1 MSRHPLTLAANET
14 SDQAARLGADTR
26 ASPPRA
32 PISVVYIGGAGRSGS
47 TLLSRMLGT
56 VSHLVAVGEVRHLLI
71 RGYLDLPQH
80 VRCGCGAPF
89 ARCPFWTAVRAQVA
103 VELPDLRAGE
113 AAALARR
120 VDRIRYLPGIYSP
133 WRTRRLTTDA
143 RRFSTVMVAL
153 YRAILA
159 VSGASTVIDDS
170 KDLSLL
176 YFLARCP
183 EIQLSVIH
191 LVRDS
196 RGMAYSWTRPK
207 RELELVDGESYMDRY
222 ALAYSAYD
230 WCYRNV
236 GVELA
241 RPLVGRYLRVR
252 YEDLIQQPERELDRL
267 LDALDCSARVAS
279 LRDGRIVL
287 QGDHVAY
294 GNPSRFHHGAVALRL
309 DEAWRDGLSPGRR
322 LWVTALTWPLLWR
335 YGYLSPFGRA

>member
-1 MSRHPLTLAANET
+1 MSR
-14 SDQAARLGADTR
+14 D
-26 ASPPRA
+26 

-56 VSHLVAVGEVRHLLI
+56 VSSLVAVGEVRHLLA
-71 RGYLDLPQH
+71 RGYFDLPEH
-80 VRCGCGAPF
+80 IRCGCGAPF

-103 VELPDLRAGE
+103 VALPDLRTGE

-120 VDRIRYLPGIYSP
+120 VDRVRYLPGIYSP
-133 WRTRRLTTDA
+133 WKTRRLATDA
-143 RRFSTVMVAL
+143 SRFSTLMVAL

-159 VSGASTVIDDS
+159 VSGASTVVDDS

-176 YFLARCP
+176 YFLARCS
-183 EIQLSVIH
+183 EIDLSVIH

-207 RELELVDGESYMDRY
+207 QKLELVDGERDMDRY
-222 ALAYSAYD
+222 SLAYSAYD

-252 YEDLIQQPERELDRL
+252 YEDLVRQPERELDRL
-267 LDALDCSARVAS
+267 LDVFECSAKDTR
-279 LRDGRIVL
+279 LRDGHIVL
-287 QGDHVAY
+287 EGDHVAS

-309 DEAWRDGLSPGRR
+309 DDAWRNGLSRGQRA
-322 LWVTALTWPLLWR
+322 WVTALTWPLLWR
-335 YGYLSPFGRA
+335 HGYLSPSGRA